1 MRKYLRHSYKR
12 WLLGSCFVF
21 TVVVSAK
28 YEQYRLEIA
37 DMQDIP
43 VMAAY
48 NKGVERIDE
57 NILPGK
63 IGIQEIN
70 QNIKPVNVSKKKES
84 ERAIKSYTKTEKYCV
99 PCEYVYDEEMLE
111 GNVETVQD
119 AKEGIKEVTVLA
131 SYLNNEEIESVP
143 IETEIV
149 EEAVPMVVHIGTKK
163 QEQFIIPVEGYVF
176 TSPFGPRWGTNHN
189 GVDLAVSEGTS
200 IMASSAGTVI
210 QEGWNGGYGISVY
223 IDHGNGY
230 YTRYGHMS
238 ETCVYVGQYV
248 EQGEIIGFSGNTGN
262 STGPHV
268 HFEIRANGDPLDPQE
283 FVNID

>member
-131 SYLNNEEIESVP
+131 SYLNNEEIEKINESDRLRSDLSMDSINAMYVSMKM
-143 IETEIV
+143 ELKLELENDDEI
-149 EEAVPMVVHIGTKK
+149 AHYIAQNP
-163 QEQFIIPVEGYVF
+163 
-176 TSPFGPRWGTNHN
+176 
-189 GVDLAVSEGTS
+189 DL
-200 IMASSAGTVI
+200 TVG
-210 QEGWNGGYGISVY
+210 ELLNFVCNKISNVK
-223 IDHGNGY
+223 
-230 YTRYGHMS
+230 
-238 ETCVYVGQYV
+238 V
-248 EQGEIIGFSGNTGN
+248 
-262 STGPHV
+262 
-268 HFEIRANGDPLDPQE
+268 
-283 FVNID
+283 